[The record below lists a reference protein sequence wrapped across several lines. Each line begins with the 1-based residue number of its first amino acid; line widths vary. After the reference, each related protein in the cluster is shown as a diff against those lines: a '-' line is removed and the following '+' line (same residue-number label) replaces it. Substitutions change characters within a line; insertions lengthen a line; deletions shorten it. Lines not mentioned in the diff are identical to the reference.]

1 MMIQGSIEFVISDN
15 ELDFENIGSRLKV
28 TPTKCVKKNE
38 RVTQSRN
45 APYDVWILK
54 VNFSDE
60 IGFEQGLELLLA
72 KLIQYKDEII
82 KFKSAYSQVCLD
94 FYVRSDLGQ
103 LGFTL
108 NPSIIQA
115 ISALNIETNF
125 HILSHGYAE

>member
-1 MMIQGSIEFVISDN
+1 MITGSIEFVISDN
-15 ELDFENIGSRLKV
+15 VLDFENISSRLMV

-54 VNFSDE
+54 VMFNDE
-60 IGFEQGLELLLA
+60 MSFENELGLLLA
-72 KLIQYKDEII
+72 KLIEKKDEII
-82 KFKSAYSQVCLD
+82 MFKSVYNQVCLD

-108 NPSIIQA
+108 NSDIIQK
-115 ISALNIETNF
+115 ISVLNIGLNF
-125 HILSHGYAE
+125 HILSLGYAE